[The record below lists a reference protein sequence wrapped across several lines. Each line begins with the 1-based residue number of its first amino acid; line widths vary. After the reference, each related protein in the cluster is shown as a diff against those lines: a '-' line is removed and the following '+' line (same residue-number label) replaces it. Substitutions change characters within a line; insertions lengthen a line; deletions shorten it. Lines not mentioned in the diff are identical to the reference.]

1 MLSSVD
7 FPQPDGPTRV
17 TNSPRATSRLMPRTA
32 STVLP
37 SAWNTLPTFSKLISD
52 ASSAMGRFRADYF
65 FIVAS
70 ALAAYSLVQPL
81 SVDFLSSGSGVV
93 SFTKFTIR
101 STISGLSAMV
111 FG

>member
-1 MLSSVD
+1 
-7 FPQPDGPTRV
+7 
-17 TNSPRATSRLMPRTA
+17 MPRTA

-37 SAWNTLPTFSKLISD
+37 SAWNTLPTFSKLISALPGLICLVPRCAD
-52 ASSAMGRFRADYF
+52 ALTILR